1 MRATITTALALALLL
16 LAQSS
21 SAGPLAASCQNAD
34 ELGEILDDRLA
45 TAESM
50 SVDEIWAEAQTV
62 AVLIGDEYGE
72 AFDRALDA
80 RLSQGSAGH
89 KGTLF
94 MISARLL
101 GDDPDLEALA
111 DSLTPMLA
119 ITEDAIAIA
128 ACDLFATA
136 GFDAEDVDL
145 RETIAAELSNICED
159 ADRSAKVRSRAAL
172 AAHQVG
178 LGRQLSRPLRVLYG
192 FLESSEPSLRAL
204 GALGLGQLGLV
215 EEVAGVEEQLES
227 MAGLPGENGRL
238 ASSFLKQVQL
248 RRYHDSVLARA
259 RSTESTDNISGSL
272 SPDLQRVERL
282 LDFVQTYH
290 LEGDRV
296 SRDDLLQAAMNGML
310 QSLDRHSTYFDPNSY
325 KRFEQD
331 LEAEYGGIGAYVG
344 VDRED
349 GLFTITRP
357 IYSGPAYKAGLTT
370 DDKIVR
376 IGDWPTVGEETDAV
390 IKRLKGR
397 PDTDVELYVW
407 RRGMDPALIERP
419 TEDMLIKIKRGTI
432 TIPPVHYEML
442 PGKVGLVELSTFSR
456 VASSEMYKALGAL
469 LKQGATGIVLDLRNN
484 TGGLLQEARNVAD
497 LFLPKDKIVVSTQ
510 SRRTEPREYATRFD
524 YVVPKDIPVVVLI
537 NRFTA
542 SAAEIVSGALQD
554 HGRATLVGQR
564 SYGKGSV
571 QNLFRMPG
579 ESDDLFADEN
589 GNRRHD
595 NWETLTRDQNGNG
608 EFDYAPRI
616 KLTIERYLLP
626 TGRSIHR
633 ELDEEGNITS
643 AGGVDPDLDVAA
655 KRLETWRLLAMRKVQ
670 DTRKLRTYAQGL
682 HKEKPELAAQ
692 LAAGDS
698 DEWSR
703 YPGFEDLYADLGTVL
718 SRADVR
724 FLLRMQV
731 RRAVQDSRGSAF
743 PLGDYQ
749 EDLQLQQAI
758 VELFKASEQG
768 IDTID
773 AFARTFD
780 EATKD
785 LDAPPTAMA
794 RSSEISDA
802 LALLAEADDAE
813 GKLSKE
819 RLAELRQ
826 LLESLSDG
834 N

>member
-1 MRATITTALALALLL
+1 MRAQITVALALALPI
-16 LAQSS
+16 LAST
-21 SAGPLAASCQNAD
+21 SAAAPFVVRSQNAD
-34 ELGEILDDRLA
+34 ELREILDDRLA
-45 TAESM
+45 NAETM
-50 SVDEIWAEAQTV
+50 SVDDIWSDAQTV

-80 RLSQGSAGH
+80 RLAQGGSGH

-94 MISARLL
+94 MISARLM
-101 GDDPDLEALA
+101 GDEPDLEVLA
-111 DSLTPMLA
+111 DSLTRLLA
-119 ITEDAIAIA
+119 VQDEPIAIA

-136 GFDAEDVDL
+136 GFEAEDVDL
-145 RETIAAELSNICED
+145 RETIADKLITLCED
-159 ADRSAKVRSRAAL
+159 AGSSAKVRSRAAL

-178 LGRQLSRPLRVLYG
+178 LGRQLPRPLRVLYG

-227 MAGLPGENGRL
+227 MSGLPGEDGRL

-248 RRYHDSVLARA
+248 RRYHDSVLARV
-259 RSTESTDNISGSL
+259 RSTESNKNIASGM
-272 SPDLQRVERL
+272 SPDLQRVENL
-282 LDFVQTYH
+282 LEFVQTYH

-296 SRDDLLQAAMNGML
+296 TRDDLLQAAMNGML

-376 IGDWPTVGEETDAV
+376 IGDWPTIGEETDAV

-407 RRGMDPALIERP
+407 RRGMDPSLIERP

-442 PGKVGLVELSTFSR
+442 PGKVGLVELTTFSR
-456 VASSEMYKALGAL
+456 VASSEMYKALMAL
-469 LKQGATGIVLDLRNN
+469 KEQGAKGIVLDLRNN

-497 LFLPKDKIVVSTQ
+497 LFLPKGKVVVSTH
-510 SRRTEPREYATRFD
+510 SRARESREYATQFD
-524 YVVPKDIPVVVLI
+524 YVVEEDIPVVVLI
-537 NRFTA
+537 NRFSA

-643 AGGVDPDLDVAA
+643 AGGVDPDVVVAA
-655 KRLETWRLLAMRKVQ
+655 KRHETWRLMAMRKVQ
-670 DTRKLRTYAQGL
+670 DTRKLRTYAQDL
-682 HKEKPELAAQ
+682 HKDQPDLAAQ

-703 YPGFEDLYADLGTVL
+703 YPEFEELYNGLGTVL

-758 VELFKASEQG
+758 TKIFEARETG

-785 LDAPPTAMA
+785 LDAPPAA
-794 RSSEISDA
+794 LADSGELSDA
-802 LALLAEADDAE
+802 LQLLAEADVAE

-819 RLAELRQ
+819 RLAQLRQ
-826 LLESLSDG
+826 LLESLSKK